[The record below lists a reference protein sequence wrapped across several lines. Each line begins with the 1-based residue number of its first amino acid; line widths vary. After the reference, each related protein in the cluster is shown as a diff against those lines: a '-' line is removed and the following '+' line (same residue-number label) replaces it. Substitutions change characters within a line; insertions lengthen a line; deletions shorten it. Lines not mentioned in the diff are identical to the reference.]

1 MEGTP
6 KQIEDFLI
14 QNRFVKA
21 TNNRN
26 DIIYIKQIEAVQRQM
41 IVNGQR
47 VETPKQ
53 YFDFTITYL
62 GEGAI
67 LDIDNVP
74 TTPLYGYNMANND
87 IWVDSF
93 EDFKFWIGKIFTPKP
108 KQYDN

>member
-14 QNRFVKA
+14 QNKFVKA
-21 TNNRN
+21 TNDRN
-26 DIIYIKQIEAVQRQM
+26 DIIYTRQM
-41 IVNGQR
+41 ETSRRQIIVNGQH

-53 YFDFTITYL
+53 YIDFTITYL

-74 TTPLYGYNMANND
+74 VSPLYGYNMVGND

-93 EDFKFWIGKIFTPKP
+93 EDFKFWISKIFK
-108 KQYDN
+108 